1 MTHLTDEDMV
11 MHYYGEGNDLRRAGP
26 HLVECEE
33 CCRRF
38 DELSEALQAMTV
50 IEVPERDDAYGA
62 QVWAQLQPR
71 LEGERRRRGWWH
83 SLAGAMTWPRL
94 AVAGSLAVLLVA
106 AFVAGRSSVA
116 PARQP
121 ARGAEPRQAEA
132 SSDAGRERV
141 LLAAVGDHL
150 DRSRVV
156 LTEIA
161 HRNGG
166 GVADIS
172 LEQASASDLLAAN
185 RLYRLAAVRNGDAA
199 VAAVLEDLE
208 RVLVEIASSPSPVSH
223 DDLSRWREQI
233 DSKGLLFKVTVMG
246 SRVRG
251 RQQDTPASGP
261 ATKTST

>member
-1 MTHLTDEDMV
+1 MTHLADEDMV
-11 MHYYGEGNDLRRAGP
+11 LHYYGEAGDIRQAGA
-26 HLVECEE
+26 HLAECPD

-38 DELSEALQAMTV
+38 DELSKTLQAMTA
-50 IEVPERDDAYGA
+50 IEVPERDEAYGA
-62 QVWAQLQPR
+62 RVWARIQPR
-71 LEGERRRRGWWH
+71 LEAPDARSWTRRAFAV
-83 SLAGAMTWPRL
+83 STWPRL

-121 ARGAEPRQAEA
+121 ARDAEPRQAEA
-132 SSDAGRERV
+132 SSDAGRQRV
-141 LLAAVGDHL
+141 LLAAIGDHL

-166 GVADIS
+166 GAADIS
-172 LEQASASDLLAAN
+172 LEQTSASDLLAAN
-185 RLYRLAAVRNGDAA
+185 RLYRLAAVRTGDAA

-246 SRVRG
+246 SRVRD

-261 ATKTST
+261 ATKAST